1 VSLAADKGR
10 VPVTIAP
17 VFRALVHV
25 RTQAHAGLIQLPDAP
40 AGRPVELTGAL
51 PGSAIALSALSMIRA
66 LLLALRQLADP
77 AVQRLLLRC
86 VLLTLATFV
95 VLIGAVAALL
105 FGLDLTGLSWLDPV
119 LATAGS
125 AVVLVLAWLLFP
137 VAVGLILGLFA
148 EDVVELVERRH
159 YPELPKAP
167 GMSLAA
173 QAYTGVRFLI
183 VALPLNLI
191 ALPLYLIP
199 GANLPVYLALNGYLL
214 GREYF
219 ELVAGQRLPLR
230 EVSRLRR
237 EQRGRLWLAGVVI
250 ALMLLIPVFNLV
262 APVVAIAFMVH
273 LVTPLVSRAAHGA
286 HGRFASVGE
295 RARNSTGERRKHLT
309 SRNAPG
315 NPACDFVSVR
325 E

>member
-1 VSLAADKGR
+1 MLH
-10 VPVTIAP
+10 
-17 VFRALVHV
+17 ALIL
-25 RTQAHAGLIQLPDAP
+25 GF
-40 AGRPVELTGAL
+40 
-51 PGSAIALSALSMIRA
+51 
-66 LLLALRQLADP
+66 RQLADP

-105 FGLDLTGLSWLDPV
+105 FWLDLTGVSWLDPV

-125 AVVLVLAWLLFP
+125 IVVLVLAWLLFP
-137 VAVGLILGLFA
+137 VVVGLTLGLFA

-159 YPELPKAP
+159 YPELPRAP

-173 QAYTGVRFLI
+173 QVATGARFLL

-199 GANLPVYLALNGYLL
+199 GANLLIFLALNGYLL

-219 ELVAGQRLPLR
+219 ELVAGQRLPRR
-230 EVSRLRR
+230 EVARLRR
-237 EQRGRLWLAGVVI
+237 EQRGRLWLAGAAI
-250 ALMLLIPVFNLV
+250 AVMLVIPVFNLV

-273 LVTPLVSRAAHGA
+273 LVTPRVWRAASSA
-286 HGRFASVGE
+286 GRHSASVAE
-295 RARNSTGERRKHLT
+295 RGRNSPTERQKHLT
-309 SRNAPG
+309 SLKGIVNQTQAG
-315 NPACDFVSVR
+315 FGVC
-325 E
+325 

>member
-1 VSLAADKGR
+1 
-10 VPVTIAP
+10 
-17 VFRALVHV
+17 
-25 RTQAHAGLIQLPDAP
+25 
-40 AGRPVELTGAL
+40 
-51 PGSAIALSALSMIRA
+51 MIRA
-66 LLLALRQLADP
+66 LSRGFRVLGDP

-95 VLIGAVAALL
+95 ALIGAVAAVL
-105 FGLDLTGLSWLDPV
+105 FGLDLTGVSWLDPV

-125 AVVLVLAWLLFP
+125 IVVLVLAWLLFP
-137 VAVGLILGLFA
+137 VAVGLTLGLFA

-159 YPELPKAP
+159 YPALPRAP

-173 QAYTGVRFLI
+173 QIATGARFLL
-183 VALPLNLI
+183 VALPLNLL

-237 EQRGRLWLAGVVI
+237 EQRGRLWLAGVLI
-250 ALMLLIPVFNLV
+250 AVMLLIPMFNLV

-273 LVTPLVSRAAHGA
+273 LVTPLLLRAPGGAGSRL
-286 HGRFASVGE
+286 ASVGE
-295 RARNSTGERRKHLT
+295 RARNSTGGRRKHLT
-309 SRNAPG
+309 SRCGMA
-315 NPACDFVSVR
+315 NPA
-325 E
+325 

>member
-1 VSLAADKGR
+1 
-10 VPVTIAP
+10 
-17 VFRALVHV
+17 
-25 RTQAHAGLIQLPDAP
+25 
-40 AGRPVELTGAL
+40 
-51 PGSAIALSALSMIRA
+51 MIRA

-77 AVQRLLLRC
+77 AVQRILLRC
-86 VLLTLATFV
+86 VLLALGTFV
-95 VLIGAVAALL
+95 VLTGVVAALL

-137 VAVGLILGLFA
+137 VTVGLILGLFA
-148 EDVVELVERRH
+148 EEVVDLVERRH
-159 YPELPKAP
+159 YPHLPKAP

-173 QAYTGVRFLI
+173 QAYTGARFLLI
-183 VALPLNLI
+183 ALPLNLI

-230 EVSRLRR
+230 EVARLRR

-250 ALMLLIPVFNLV
+250 ALMLLIPLFNLV

-273 LVTPLVSRAAHGA
+273 LVIPLVARAAA
-286 HGRFASVGE
+286 AQPAASRRVGE
-295 RARNSTGERRKHLT
+295 GARNSTAERR
-309 SRNAPG
+309 NI
-315 NPACDFVSVR
+315 
-325 E
+325 

>member
-1 VSLAADKGR
+1 
-10 VPVTIAP
+10 
-17 VFRALVHV
+17 
-25 RTQAHAGLIQLPDAP
+25 
-40 AGRPVELTGAL
+40 
-51 PGSAIALSALSMIRA
+51 MISA
-66 LLLALRQLADP
+66 LLLALRQLTDP

-125 AVVLVLAWLLFP
+125 AVALVLAWLLFP

-148 EDVVELVERRH
+148 EDVVDLVERRH
-159 YPELPKAP
+159 YPALPKAP

-173 QAYTGVRFLI
+173 QVYTGVRFLI

-237 EQRGRLWLAGVVI
+237 EQRGRLWRAGVVI
-250 ALMLLIPVFNLV
+250 ALMLLIPLFNLV

-273 LVTPLVSRAAHGA
+273 LVTPAVSRAARGA

-295 RARNSTGERRKHLT
+295 RARNSTGERWKHLT

-315 NPACDFVSVR
+315 NPAWDFGIC
-325 E
+325 

>member
-1 VSLAADKGR
+1 
-10 VPVTIAP
+10 
-17 VFRALVHV
+17 
-25 RTQAHAGLIQLPDAP
+25 
-40 AGRPVELTGAL
+40 
-51 PGSAIALSALSMIRA
+51 MIRA
-66 LLLALRQLADP
+66 LLLGLRQLADP
-77 AVQRLLLRC
+77 AVQRLLVRC

-105 FGLDLTGLSWLDPV
+105 FGLDLTGVSWLDPV

-125 AVVLVLAWLLFP
+125 IVVLVLAWLLFP

-159 YPELPKAP
+159 YPGLPKAP

-173 QAYTGVRFLI
+173 QVSTGTCFLV
-183 VALPLNLI
+183 VAIPLNLI

-219 ELVAGQRLPLR
+219 ELVVGQRLPLR

-237 EQRGRLWLAGVVI
+237 EQRGRLWRAGVLI
-250 ALMLLIPVFNLV
+250 AVMLLLPIFNLV

-273 LVTPLVSRAAHGA
+273 LVTPLVLRASGGAAAAFSRLENTPEI
-286 HGRFASVGE
+286 RPESD
-295 RARNSTGERRKHLT
+295 
-309 SRNAPG
+309 G
-315 NPACDFVSVR
+315 NV
-325 E
+325 